1 MTTNG
6 TNSSAWNWWRFGVDV
21 LVAAA
26 TFIVVLA
33 AIDASADGFQTLLLP
48 IALIGAGLALEPNV
62 TAQSSSTAS
71 EARSMQL
78 PAGIVE
84 ATSA

>member
-6 TNSSAWNWWRFGVDV
+6 SAWNWWRFGVDV

-33 AIDASADGFQTLLLP
+33 AINASADGLQTLLLP
-48 IALIGAGLALEPNV
+48 IALIGAALALEPDV
-62 TAQSSSTAS
+62 TAPPSSTDF
-71 EARSMQL
+71 ETRSMQL

>member
-1 MTTNG
+1 MKTNG
-6 TNSSAWNWWRFGVDV
+6 STWNWWRFAVDV

-26 TFIVVLA
+26 TFFVVFA
-33 AIDASADGFQTLLLP
+33 VIDASADVLQTLLIP
-48 IALIGAGLALEPNV
+48 IALIGAGLALEPDA
-62 TAQSSSTAS
+62 TAPPSSTDS
-71 EARSMQL
+71 ETGSTMQL